1 MGAQRFITIDFETA
15 NLYLSSAC
23 SVGIAVVDG
32 LEIVDTF
39 DSFIKPPI
47 MFFEESNIEVHGITP
62 GKVENA
68 PTLDELWCMIS
79 QYFSEHVPVVAHN
92 AHFDM
97 SVLRLS
103 TSADIPNFP
112 YVDSMG
118 IAAPFV
124 GGRKSLRDC
133 AEALEISMEHHH
145 NACSDAVTAAEIV
158 IACLK
163 AADCISL
170 WEFLAK
176 NQCAPIYAFADL
188 VPQERFQSRKKAGK
202 RRPVCPKDVR
212 PSEICQTVSCVDCKN
227 PLYGKAIVFTGELS
241 IDRRT
246 AMQMAVDSGAVVKS
260 SVSKKTNYLVVGQQD
275 KQLVGE
281 DGLSTKE
288 EKAYALNRSGAGH
301 VQIIN
306 EEEFMKLVAEVN
318 V

>member
-15 NLYLSSAC
+15 NSSLNSAC

-39 DSFIKPPI
+39 DSFIKPPK
-47 MFFEESNIEVHGITP
+47 MFFEESNIKIHGITP
-62 GKVENA
+62 EKAENA
-68 PTLDELWCMIS
+68 PTLDELWRMIS

-145 NACSDAVTAAEIV
+145 DACSDAVTAAEIV

-188 VPQERFQSRKKAGK
+188 VPQEQFKSYKKSSG
-202 RRPVCPKDVR
+202 RRPAYPNNVR
-212 PSEICQTVSCVDCKN
+212 PSDICQTVSCIDCGN
-227 PLYGKAIVFTGELS
+227 PLYGKSIVFTGEMS
-241 IDRRT
+241 IDRAT
-246 AMQMAVDSGAVVKS
+246 AMQMAVDSGAAVKS
-260 SVSKKTNYLVVGQQD
+260 SVSKKTDYLVVGRQD

-288 EKAYALNRSGAGH
+288 EKAYALNSSGAGH
-301 VQIIN
+301 IRIID
-306 EEEFMKLVAEVN
+306 EEEFVRLVLGVN